1 MFTDKFARTNIH
13 NNFEVLFPSS
23 LIFSTLFSS
32 AASHS
37 ADVDFLSHPVDSV
50 YVGAI
55 SSLFECY
62 KAVMWV
68 RICTIPIL
76 ISIYVSE
83 DLPSLLL
90 LFCCWFSVGS
100 RPRRVEQ
107 KRKKKVLWE
116 STRSQFGSFFPA
128 SEFWALSECIKSDQK
143 VFRVFGRVESRHS
156 IKNRQFSCVFLTT
169 LLWLHFLMS
178 HLAREHGK
186 FCENIKT
193 EMFFNHYNIII
204 SFFVN
209 NFITENKWNIFF
221 CLQFHYQRYN
231 ISCQHWMC
239 LILAHR
245 VRFFLVS
252 A

>member
-1 MFTDKFARTNIH
+1 MGQNLH
-13 NNFEVLFPSS
+13 NTHSHLDLCVGGSAVAAAVVLLLILRRQSAETSGAEEKKESS
-23 LIFSTLFSS
+23 LR
-32 AASHS
+32 
-37 ADVDFLSHPVDSV
+37 VD
-50 YVGAI
+50 
-55 SSLFECY
+55 
-62 KAVMWV
+62 KK
-68 RICTIPIL
+68 PIWKL
-76 ISIYVSE
+76 
-83 DLPSLLL
+83 
-90 LFCCWFSVGS
+90 
-100 RPRRVEQ
+100 
-107 KRKKKVLWE
+107 
-116 STRSQFGSFFPA
+116 FPA

-143 VFRVFGRVESRHS
+143 VFRVFGRVESWHL

-193 EMFFNHYNIII
+193 EMFFNHYIII
-204 SFFVN
+204 LFFVN